1 MTLSNGSLHQIRRR
15 PPETLLPR
23 CGVGMAWAAFHAVEV
38 VSSSRFAHKRIGYHA
53 IAQSFNNQTP
63 VLLMITNQLRK
74 ETVRTNALLIIG
86 LPNGPAAHFKLS
98 YLVLRKD
105 IKNHETLQAMN
116 RSWFFQSLFPQEP
129 NFRGRRVVT
138 FHNQRDFIFFRH
150 HRYILDIKKDK
161 QSGAKG
167 KKGVAKERVKDA
179 RLELVWVSRAL
190 LIDPTLLEHLYPRIP
205 EGFLACGFRM

>member
-74 ETVRTNALLIIG
+74 ETVRTSTREPDALLIIG

-105 IKNHETLQAMN
+105 IKNHENLT
-116 RSWFFQSLFPQEP
+116 SHEP
-129 NFRGRRVVT
+129 
-138 FHNQRDFIFFRH
+138 
-150 HRYILDIKKDK
+150 
-161 QSGAKG
+161 
-167 KKGVAKERVKDA
+167 
-179 RLELVWVSRAL
+179 ELVLTTSQLV
-190 LIDPTLLEHLYPRIP
+190 
-205 EGFLACGFRM
+205 